1 VVSNGIFRKLDL
13 IFFKNMQ
20 RDLFDKSS
28 DPNLIKLKKKLH
40 VTVSVFTDDFSLT
53 VNNLELQDALD
64 KMYNLKA
71 REGFIVS

>member
-1 VVSNGIFRKLDL
+1 
-13 IFFKNMQ
+13 M
-20 RDLFDKSS
+20 
-28 DPNLIKLKKKLH
+28 H